1 MAAFVRPPFP
11 TDFFVFLLPERLVV
25 STVRRAIIS
34 DIHGNF
40 EALDSVLAHIAKES
54 VDEIFCLGDIIGYGP
69 SPCECLDRV
78 IEASRVCLLGNH
90 DQGAMFDPEGFNSGA
105 ERAIFWTRD
114 QLEEAAGNRD
124 QIDRRWD
131 FLGTLPR
138 VHRDD
143 PWLYVHGS
151 PRNPVNEYVF
161 PEDIYNQKK
170 MEKLFGLI
178 TKGCFQGHTHVPGI
192 FLESLEFITPE
203 QTENVFQVKDE
214 RFMINVGSVGQPR
227 DGDPRSC
234 YVIQEDDKVTFHR
247 VDYDCGVTAE
257 KIYQTPDLDNF
268 LGDRIKE
275 GR

>member
-1 MAAFVRPPFP
+1 VK
-11 TDFFVFLLPERLVV
+11 
-25 STVRRAIIS
+25 RAIIS

-40 EALDSVLAHIAKES
+40 EALQAVQQHIALQG
-54 VDEIFCLGDIIGYGP
+54 VDEVFCLGDIIGYGP
-69 SPCECLDRV
+69 NPCQCLDHI
-78 IEASRVCLLGNH
+78 IEHSQVCLLGNH
-90 DQGAMFDPEGFNSGA
+90 DQGAMFDPEGFNTGA

-114 QLEEAAGNRD
+114 QLENSNDGRD
-124 QIDRRWD
+124 QVDIRWD

-170 MEKLFGLI
+170 MEKLFGLV
-178 TKGCFQGHTHVPGI
+178 TRGCFQGHTHVPGV

-203 QTENVFQVKDE
+203 QANHVFQITDE
-214 RFMINVGSVGQPR
+214 KFMINVGSVGQPR
-227 DGDPRSC
+227 DGDNRSC
-234 YVIQEDDKVTFHR
+234 YVIQEDDTITFHR
-247 VDYDCGVTAE
+247 VEYDFGVTAD
-257 KIYQTPDLDNF
+257 KIYQTPDLDDF

>member
-1 MAAFVRPPFP
+1 MK
-11 TDFFVFLLPERLVV
+11 
-25 STVRRAIIS
+25 RAIIS
-34 DIHGNF
+34 DIHGNL
-40 EALDSVLAHIAKES
+40 EALQSVLAHIRAQN
-54 VDEIFCLGDIIGYGP
+54 VDEVFCLGDVVGYGP
-69 SPCECLDRV
+69 NPCECLDLVIDRCRV
-78 IEASRVCLLGNH
+78 GLLGNH

-105 ERAIFWTRD
+105 ERAIFWTRE
-114 QLEEAAGNRD
+114 QLENSTSDRD
-124 QIDRRWD
+124 QADRRWD
-131 FLGTLPR
+131 YLGTLPR
-138 VHRDD
+138 IHRED

-178 TKGCFQGHTHVPGI
+178 SKGCFQGHTHVPGV

-203 QTENVFQVKDE
+203 QVQNTYTIGAE
-214 RFMINVGSVGQPR
+214 RFMVNVGSVGQPR

-234 YVIQEDDKVTFHR
+234 YIVQEDAKITFHR
-247 VDYDCGVTAE
+247 VEYDVNKTAD

>member
-1 MAAFVRPPFP
+1 VK
-11 TDFFVFLLPERLVV
+11 
-25 STVRRAIIS
+25 RAVIS
-34 DIHGNF
+34 DIHGNL
-40 EALDSVLAHIAKES
+40 EALQAVLAHIADQR
-54 VDEIFCLGDIIGYGP
+54 VDEIFCLGDIVGYGP
-69 SPCECLDRV
+69 NPCECLDLV
-78 IEASRVCLLGNH
+78 IARCKVGLLGNH

-105 ERAIFWTRD
+105 ERAIFWTRE
-114 QLEEAAGNRD
+114 QLEKGVGTRE
-124 QIDRRWD
+124 QIDARWD
-131 FLGTLPR
+131 FLGTMPR
-138 VHRDD
+138 IHRDD

-170 MEKLFGLI
+170 MEKLFALI
-178 TKGCFQGHTHVPGI
+178 TKGCFQGHTHVPGV

-203 QTENVFQVKDE
+203 QIDNVFAVGQE
-214 RFMINVGSVGQPR
+214 RFMVNVGSVGQPR

-234 YVIQEDDKVTFHR
+234 YIIQEDDKITFHR
-247 VDYDCGVTAE
+247 IEYDWGATAE

>member
-1 MAAFVRPPFP
+1 MK
-11 TDFFVFLLPERLVV
+11 
-25 STVRRAIIS
+25 RAIIS
-34 DIHGNF
+34 DIHGNL
-40 EALDSVLAHIAKES
+40 EALQAVLAHIATQNVE
-54 VDEIFCLGDIIGYGP
+54 ETYCLGDIVGYGP
-69 SPCECLDRV
+69 NPCECLDLV
-78 IEASRVCLLGNH
+78 IENCKVGLLGNH

-105 ERAIFWTRD
+105 ERAIFWTRE
-114 QLEEAAGNRD
+114 QLENAKGERD

-131 FLGTLPR
+131 FLGTMPR
-138 VHRDD
+138 IHRDD

-170 MEKLFGLI
+170 MEKLFSLI
-178 TKGCFQGHTHVPGI
+178 TKGCFQGHTHVPGV

-203 QTENVFQVKDE
+203 QVDHAFTIGQE
-214 RFMINVGSVGQPR
+214 RFMVNVGSVGQPR

-234 YVIQEDDKVTFHR
+234 YIVQEDGKITFHR
-247 VDYDCGVTAE
+247 VEYDWGVTAD

>member
-1 MAAFVRPPFP
+1 MK
-11 TDFFVFLLPERLVV
+11 
-25 STVRRAIIS
+25 RAVIS
-34 DIHGNF
+34 DIHGNL
-40 EALDSVLAHIAKES
+40 EALQSVLAHIADQK

-69 SPCECLDRV
+69 NPCECLDLV
-78 IEASRVCLLGNH
+78 IEKTAACLLGNH

-114 QLEEAAGNRD
+114 QLESANGSRE

-138 VHRDD
+138 IHRDD
-143 PWLYVHGS
+143 PWLFVHGS

-178 TKGCFQGHTHVPGI
+178 TKGCFQGHTHVPGV

-203 QTENVFQVKDE
+203 QTDYVFTPKDE
-214 RFMINVGSVGQPR
+214 KFMINVGSVGQPR

-234 YVIQEDDKVTFHR
+234 YIILEDHQVTFHR
-247 VDYDCGVTAE
+247 VEYDFNVTAQ
-257 KIYQTPDLDNF
+257 KIYDTTDLDNF